1 MWFTCPSNRPRC
13 WKKTKLGRARA
24 AAVAVE
30 IPKEAQ
36 AAASYYNEHG
46 IMAQTVPSD

>member
-1 MWFTCPSNRPRC
+1 MWSTCLSNRPKC

-30 IPKEAQ
+30 IPKEGQ
-36 AAASYYNEHG
+36 VAASYYNEHG
-46 IMAQTVPSD
+46 IMAQDRPV